1 VGVYGPPVVES
12 ATRYKCGQVQ
22 SAQAYVCIW
31 ILLYIRKEVK

>member
-22 SAQAYVCIW
+22 SAQAYVDGHCSQDVS
-31 ILLYIRKEVK
+31 LLTE